1 MLQQWKFRSLK
12 GNFALDLMTTAEVA
26 VYLRLKE
33 RSVYEMA
40 SKRQIPCSRATG
52 KLLFSRRM
60 IDRWIEGRTVLPPE
74 ALAAPPRIYAGSSDP
89 LLEWALRESGSGIA
103 VLAGG
108 SMDGLS
114 RFGRGEACMAG
125 IHLRDPDMQAYN
137 IPFIRREL
145 PNPDIVAIR
154 FASRE
159 QGLVVASGNPLGI
172 GGIDALRQ
180 IGIRVALRP
189 EGSGSRL
196 LLETVLADAEIA
208 LSETTIHPRIAQTQ
222 EDVADLVAGGEADC
236 GLAISAAAALRGLD
250 FVPLGI
256 REDFDLVMRRRDYF
270 EPPLQALFGFM
281 RVEAFHRRAQV
292 LGGYDVAQAGA
303 VIFNG

>member
-1 MLQQWKFRSLK
+1 
-12 GNFALDLMTTAEVA
+12 MTTAEVA
-26 VYLRLKE
+26 AYLRLKE

-40 SKRQIPCSRATG
+40 AKRQIPCSRATG
-52 KLLFSRRM
+52 KLLFSRPM
-60 IDRWIEGRTVLPPE
+60 IDRWIEGRTELPPD

-125 IHLRDPDMQAYN
+125 IHLRDPETQGYN
-137 IPFIRREL
+137 IAFIRREL
-145 PNPDIVAIR
+145 PSPDIVAIR
-154 FASRE
+154 FAARE
-159 QGLVVASGNPLGI
+159 QGLVVAAGNPLGI
-172 GGIDALRQ
+172 DGIEALRGSGLR
-180 IGIRVALRP
+180 IALRP

-196 LLETVLADAEIA
+196 LLDTVLADADIP
-208 LSETTIHPRIAQTQ
+208 LSDIGIHQNIAQTQ
-222 EDVADLVAGGEADC
+222 EDLADLVASGEADC

-256 REDFDLVMRRRDYF
+256 GEDFDLVMRRRDYF
-270 EPPLQALFGFM
+270 EPPIQALIGFM
-281 RVEAFHRRAQV
+281 RGEAFGRRAQT
-292 LGGYDVAQAGA
+292 LGGYDVARAGA

>member
-1 MLQQWKFRSLK
+1 VE
-12 GNFALDLMTTAEVA
+12 LMTTAEVA
-26 VYLRLKE
+26 AYLRLKE

-40 SKRQIPCSRATG
+40 AKRQIPCSRATG
-52 KLLFSRRM
+52 KLLFSRPM
-60 IDRWIEGRTVLPPE
+60 IDRWIEGRTELPPD

-125 IHLRDPDMQAYN
+125 IHLRDPETQGYN
-137 IPFIRREL
+137 IAFIRREL
-145 PNPDIVAIR
+145 PSPDIVAIR
-154 FASRE
+154 FAARE
-159 QGLVVASGNPLGI
+159 QGLVVAAGNPLGI
-172 GGIDALRQ
+172 DGIEALRGSGLR
-180 IGIRVALRP
+180 IALRP

-196 LLETVLADAEIA
+196 LLDTVLADADIP
-208 LSETTIHPRIAQTQ
+208 LSDIGIHQNIAQTQ
-222 EDVADLVAGGEADC
+222 EDLADLVASGEADC

-256 REDFDLVMRRRDYF
+256 GEDFDLVMRRRDYF
-270 EPPLQALFGFM
+270 EPPIQALIGFM
-281 RVEAFHRRAQV
+281 RGEAFGRRAQT
-292 LGGYDVAQAGA
+292 LGGYDVARAGA